1 LDFDEDIFIEFVQP
15 VLEAGDSC
23 EVWGPHI
30 GEVRAWVVA
39 LDESELAKWI
49 SRASG
54 SLGAERHVVEIM
66 ERERHGAFAEFK
78 IPLHVKIQGTA
89 IDRLV

>member
-1 LDFDEDIFIEFVQP
+1 MDFDEDVFIECVQS
-15 VLEAGDSC
+15 VLETGDRC
-23 EVWGPHI
+23 EVWCLHV

-39 LDESELAKWI
+39 LDESESAKWI
-49 SRASG
+49 SRASD